1 MASDLSPSYFSN
13 GRALAYRALVALAG
27 VASAWPLVYL
37 VYLVWL
43 ISSLETDAVAEP
55 PLSLHLFT
63 LALVLTLVGA
73 YLAMLYRSTLVPS
86 GRRTFWALVLL
97 IGNVFALPVFWY
109 VFLWRR
115 AADEP
120 AAEGCEPSV

>member
-1 MASDLSPSYFSN
+1 
-13 GRALAYRALVALAG
+13 
-27 VASAWPLVYL
+27 VYL

-43 ISSLETDAVAEP
+43 VSSLGTDAEP
-55 PLSLHLFT
+55 PLSLHLAT
-63 LALVLTLVGA
+63 VSLVLVLIAA

-97 IGNVFALPVFWY
+97 LGNVFALPVFWY

-115 AADEP
+115 AVDEP
-120 AAEGCEPSV
+120 GV